1 MEAGTGEKLQDC
13 DVDNRRRRYSITAQ
27 HASHAHPIHILDNAG
42 ATKVRT
48 WPSEL
53 SLAFDYSM
61 RSWRLVTVTMI
72 FNSYLPF
79 KVYSLDF

>member
-48 WPSEL
+48 WHL
-53 SLAFDYSM
+53 SLA
-61 RSWRLVTVTMI
+61 
-72 FNSYLPF
+72 LPLTIAC
-79 KVYSLDF
+79 VRGGLSLSP